1 MHTRLLLA
9 ITFSS
14 VAFAAC
20 VPITG
25 NRILGR
31 DLALAD
37 PQFSAL
43 PSSLTLGYAPSPGM
57 KQTYTAAELL
67 RLAGAN
73 GIQLQHP
80 VGICFELPM
89 LQVREEDAVAA
100 MRRSL
105 PPEAELKILDRPAA
119 DVPAGQLEFPIEG
132 LEPPNPST
140 PGRQLW
146 RGYVKYAE
154 TRKLAY
160 WAQVQVTVRYAVVV
174 TNKDLAS
181 NIAINAA
188 SLGIETRTGPLS
200 RERIASRI
208 EDVSG
213 RILKRPLKAGA
224 PVPEALL
231 TDLPAVRR
239 GDPVKV
245 DVESGPAHLE
255 FDAVAENSA
264 NAGEMVELR
273 NPSSG
278 KTFRARLDAG
288 SKAVVIISPG
298 QKL

>member
-1 MHTRLLLA
+1 MNSRLLLA

-14 VAFAAC
+14 VAFGAC

-37 PQFSAL
+37 PQFASL
-43 PSSLTLGYAPSPGM
+43 PASVTLGYSPSPGM

-67 RLAGAN
+67 RLAAAN

-80 VGICFELPM
+80 AGICFELPM
-89 LQVREEDAVAA
+89 LQVREEDALAA

-105 PPEAELKILDRPAA
+105 PPESELRILERATF
-119 DVPAGQLEFPIEG
+119 DVPSGQLEFPIDG
-132 LEPPNPST
+132 LQPPNPSS
-140 PGRQLW
+140 PGAQLW
-146 RGYVKYAE
+146 RGYVRYAE

-160 WAQVQVTVRYAVVV
+160 WAQVQVTVRYTAVVA
-174 TNKDLAS
+174 NKDLAA
-181 NIAINAA
+181 NIAISAA
-188 SLGIETRTGPLS
+188 SLRTETLTGPVS
-200 RERIASRI
+200 RERIAARI
-208 EDVSG
+208 EDVTG
-213 RILKRPLKAGA
+213 RVLKRPLKAGVQ
-224 PVPEALL
+224 VPQALL

-245 DVESGPAHLE
+245 DVQSGPAHLE

-264 NAGEMVELR
+264 NEGEMVELR

-288 SKAVVIISPG
+288 MKAVVVISPG